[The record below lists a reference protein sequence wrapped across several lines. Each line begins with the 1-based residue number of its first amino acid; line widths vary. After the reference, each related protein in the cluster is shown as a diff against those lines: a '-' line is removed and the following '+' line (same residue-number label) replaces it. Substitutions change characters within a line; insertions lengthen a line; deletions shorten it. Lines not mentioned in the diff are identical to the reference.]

1 MTNDRDFLPF
11 ANLSDEELLR
21 SVYFAE
27 QHRTTLEIELAA
39 RLAHTLDQLAVRPQ
53 GVDDFVSRL
62 EQKLRD
68 KYGTHP

>member
-1 MTNDRDFLPF
+1 MTNDREFMPLTQ
-11 ANLSDEELLR
+11 LSDEELLR
-21 SVYFAE
+21 TVYFAD

-39 RLAHTLDQLAVRPQ
+39 RLAQALDQLAVRPT

-68 KYGTHP
+68 RYGTHP